1 MRINS
6 GKVRKNLGRIWTT
19 PKRIFEAFLHSTNTK
34 MHRHECN
41 THIEPI
47 YLIQEI
53 KQRFFSYNIFPVKK
67 KCWKNF
73 KILGKLLFNYSFYP
87 HPEIGKFQGVTS
99 SHNIACFRAQIFFE
113 LNPPCRW
120 ALPLHKLAHTFV
132 VDPRHTRG
140 VLHVQHC
147 DVCVVPPC
155 GPVVVAK

>member
-99 SHNIACFRAQIFFE
+99 SHNIACFRAQNFLRTKPTLQVGIT
-113 LNPPCRW
+113 PPQAC
-120 ALPLHKLAHTFV
+120 P
-132 VDPRHTRG
+132 
-140 VLHVQHC
+140 HV
-147 DVCVVPPC
+147 C
-155 GPVVVAK
+155 GRPKTHERRAACSTL

>member
-67 KCWKNF
+67 NVG
-73 KILGKLLFNYSFYP
+73 KILKFWENYCLIILSIHILKLGN
-87 HPEIGKFQGVTS
+87 
-99 SHNIACFRAQIFFE
+99 FR
-113 LNPPCRW
+113 
-120 ALPLHKLAHTFV
+120 V
-132 VDPRHTRG
+132 
-140 VLHVQHC
+140 
-147 DVCVVPPC
+147 
-155 GPVVVAK
+155 